1 MLEISKTNLT
11 PLAQNAVRR
20 LATFANPDFY
30 RAQAMRQPVYNKPRI
45 IYCGVAD
52 GCRMHRDIRR

>member
-45 IYCGVAD
+45 IYCG
-52 GCRMHRDIRR
+52 GRNR